1 MWFILNKFKRF
12 FKPSKFVIIQSL
24 GCHGHE
30 NNQEFKIFQPKQKQN
45 KLTFKSK
52 SWKKIDKN
60 MTSAKYKSNKILL
73 QEKKPKQ
80 NKVMTR
86 NKSKNG
92 VEQTKGSAKF

>member
-1 MWFILNKFKRF
+1 
-12 FKPSKFVIIQSL
+12 
-24 GCHGHE
+24 
-30 NNQEFKIFQPKQKQN
+30 
-45 KLTFKSK
+45 
-52 SWKKIDKN
+52 